1 MSAEVET
8 KGTEAARENA
18 EAERM
23 EEARLAAAK
32 AARRAESEKLEKR
45 RSSSW
50 PDEGSKDSKNGRTRP
65 VDLQRKKNSRG
76 RDWQRRQ
83 RGRRLNLR
91 RGNERDLS
99 VTDS

>member
-8 KGTEAARENA
+8 KGTEAAREKA

-45 RSSSW
+45 RSLSW

-91 RGNERDLS
+91 RGNERDSS